1 MPEMDG
7 VEAMKLLKDSA
18 KKSGKNVAVIALTAN
33 AMSGARDMFFKEG
46 FDGFMAKPIE
56 ISEFERIMKRVLP
69 QKQTSS
75 EGGERS

>member
-18 KKSGKNVAVIALTAN
+18 KKFGRNVAVIALTAN
-33 AMSGARDMFFKEG
+33 AMSGAREMFFKEG

-69 QKQTSS
+69 QTQSY
-75 EGGERS
+75 EGGER